1 MPTNMKIANTRL
13 SYQSSI
19 LFIRIYSG
27 LFLARLSGLITLISL
42 ASIVLISVL
51 LASISMAFPANA
63 AAAMHQCPLMTKK
76 LINAFGGQTLLNNIE
91 SISFNLSMTKAGTT
105 NSQHFYMNF
114 KKEFVAKSD
123 DGFQSAQ
130 LASQSQRLN
139 ITKGQITPL
148 SEREGENLIAN
159 MKSNFLYF
167 LTSPNFELVTAPLTD
182 QDCANTGRNTRF
194 QMRAKTAAPIDVTLA
209 PDTGKITK
217 VLITE
222 NLVSVEY
229 DYRTHKSGL
238 IWPAR
243 FTIKDGDTAILEG
256 QFTDI
261 IVNPKPP
268 AILHQ
273 HLANENHSP
282 N

>member
-1 MPTNMKIANTRL
+1 MTN
-13 SYQSSI
+13 
-19 LFIRIYSG
+19 
-27 LFLARLSGLITLISL
+27 
-42 ASIVLISVL
+42 
-51 LASISMAFPANA
+51 
-63 AAAMHQCPLMTKK
+63 K
-76 LINAFGGQTLLNNIE
+76 LINAFGGQTILGNLE
-91 SISFNLSMTKAGTT
+91 SISFTLSMTKGGTT
-105 NSQHFYMNF
+105 NSQQFYMNF
-114 KKEFVAKSD
+114 RKGFVAKSD

-148 SEREGENLIAN
+148 SEREGKNLIAN
-159 MKSNFLYF
+159 LKSNFLYF
-167 LTSPNFELVTAPLTD
+167 LTSPDFELVTAPLTD
-182 QDCANTGRNTRF
+182 EGCANIGPNTRF
-194 QMRAKTAAPIDVTLA
+194 QMRAKTATPIDVTLV

-243 FTIKDGDTAILEG
+243 FTIKDDDTAILEG
-256 QFTDI
+256 HFTDI
-261 IVNPKPP
+261 IVNPEPP

-273 HLANENHSP
+273 HLASENHSP
-282 N
+282 D